1 MVSSEY
7 LLKRTVQAL
16 VTVFTVITLSFVMI
30 RSMPG
35 GPVAHYKA
43 QLQQSGRAYSQE
55 EINNR
60 VELLTS
66 VSPDKPIPEAYV
78 DFVVGLLTRGD
89 LGRSIWQNEPVI
101 DVIADAM
108 PWTILIS
115 AISLVVM
122 FTIAITLGAVMA
134 YVEGSRFD
142 VSSSVVSVIVTSIPF
157 YVVGII
163 LVWFL
168 GYQWEFFPTGGRVD
182 PDIVPGFR
190 IAYVGSVLRHAAL
203 PVASLVIAGI
213 GTQALNMRG
222 NSIQILGSDYL
233 RVARLRGLPQRR
245 IALRYV
251 GRNAVLPMYTGIM
264 ISLGGLFGGSIILEE
279 IFTYRGLGYMVFKSL
294 GPRDYP
300 LLMGGFLF
308 ITLGVVVGVF
318 IADLTYGWV
327 DPRAG
332 SGGNRESF

>member
-1 MVSSEY
+1 M
-7 LLKRTVQAL
+7 KRIMQAL

-30 RSMPG
+30 RLMPG
-35 GPVAHYKA
+35 GPVAHLRS
-43 QLQQSGRAYSQE
+43 QLQQSGRAYSPE

-66 VSPDKPIPEAYV
+66 VSPDQSLPEAYI
-78 DFVVGLLTRGD
+78 DFVTGLLLHGD
-89 LGRSIWQNEPVI
+89 LGQSIWQNEPVI

-108 PWTILIS
+108 PWTILVS
-115 AISLVVM
+115 AISLFLTFV
-122 FTIAITLGAVMA
+122 IAITLGAVMA
-134 YVEGSRFD
+134 YGEGSRFD
-142 VSSSVVSVIVTSIPF
+142 VSSSVLSVVVTSVPF
-157 YVVGII
+157 YVVAII

-168 GYQWEFFPTGGRVD
+168 GYQWGFFPTSGRVN

-190 IAYVGSVLRHAAL
+190 VAYIASVLRHAAL
-203 PVASLVIAGI
+203 PVASLVIAGV
-213 GTQALNMRG
+213 GTQALTMRG
-222 NSIQILGSDYL
+222 NSIQVLGSDYL
-233 RVARLRGLPQRR
+233 RVARLRGLTQQR

-264 ISLGGLFGGSIILEE
+264 IALGSLFGGSIILEE
-279 IFTYRGLGYMVFKSL
+279 VFTYRGLGYMVFKSL

-318 IADLTYGWV
+318 IADLTYGWI

>member
-7 LLKRTVQAL
+7 LIKRTIQAL

-30 RSMPG
+30 RLMPG
-35 GPVAHYKA
+35 GPVAHLRS
-43 QLQQSGRAYSQE
+43 QLQQSGRTYSPE

-66 VSPDKPIPEAYV
+66 VSPDQSLPEAYV
-78 DFVVGLLTRGD
+78 DFVTGLLLHGD
-89 LGRSIWQNEPVI
+89 LGQSIWQNEPVI

-108 PWTILIS
+108 PWTILVS
-115 AISLVVM
+115 AISLFLTFV
-122 FTIAITLGAVMA
+122 IAITLGAVMA
-134 YVEGSRFD
+134 YGEGSRFD
-142 VSSSVVSVIVTSIPF
+142 VSSSVLSVVVTSIPF
-157 YVVGII
+157 YVVAII

-168 GYQWEFFPTGGRVD
+168 GYQWGVFPTSGRVN

-190 IAYVGSVLRHAAL
+190 VAYIVSILRHAAL
-203 PVASLVIAGI
+203 PVASLVIAGV
-213 GTQALNMRG
+213 GTQALTMRG
-222 NSIQILGSDYL
+222 NSIQVLGSDYL
-233 RVARLRGLPQRR
+233 RVARLRGLTQRR

-264 ISLGGLFGGSIILEE
+264 IALGSLFGGSIILEE
-279 IFTYRGLGYMVFKSL
+279 VFTYRGLGYMVFKSL

>member
-1 MVSSEY
+1 M
-7 LLKRTVQAL
+7 KRIMQAL

-30 RSMPG
+30 RLMPG
-35 GPVAHYKA
+35 GPVAHLRS
-43 QLQQSGRAYSQE
+43 QLQQSGRAYSPE

-66 VSPDKPIPEAYV
+66 VSPDQSLPEAYI
-78 DFVVGLLTRGD
+78 DFVTGLLLHGD
-89 LGRSIWQNEPVI
+89 LGQSIWQNEPVI

-108 PWTILIS
+108 PWTILVS
-115 AISLVVM
+115 AISLFLTFV
-122 FTIAITLGAVMA
+122 IAITLGAVMA
-134 YVEGSRFD
+134 YGEGSRFD
-142 VSSSVVSVIVTSIPF
+142 VSSSVLSVVVTSVPF
-157 YVVGII
+157 YVVAII

-168 GYQWEFFPTGGRVD
+168 GYQWGVFPTSGRVN

-190 IAYVGSVLRHAAL
+190 VAYIASVLRHAAL
-203 PVASLVIAGI
+203 PVASLVIAGV
-213 GTQALNMRG
+213 GTQALTMRG
-222 NSIQILGSDYL
+222 NSIQVLGSDYL
-233 RVARLRGLPQRR
+233 RVARLRGLTQQR

-264 ISLGGLFGGSIILEE
+264 IALGSLFGGSIILEE
-279 IFTYRGLGYMVFKSL
+279 VFTYRGLGYMVFKSL

-318 IADLTYGWV
+318 IADLTYGWI

>member
-7 LLKRTVQAL
+7 VLKRTGQAL
-16 VTVFTVITLSFVMI
+16 VTVFTVITLSFVVI
-30 RSMPG
+30 RLMPG

-43 QLQQSGRAYSQE
+43 QLQQSGKVYSPE
-55 EINNR
+55 EIENR

-66 VSPDKPIPEAYV
+66 VNPSKPIPEAYV
-78 DFVVGLLTRGD
+78 DYVVGLLAHGD

-108 PWTILIS
+108 PWTIFVS
-115 AISLVVM
+115 AVSLVIM
-122 FTIAITLGAVMA
+122 FTIAIALGAVMA
-134 YVEGSRFD
+134 YTEGSRFD
-142 VSSSVVSVIVTSIPF
+142 ISSSVVSVVVTSIPF
-157 YVVGII
+157 YVVAII
-163 LVWFL
+163 LLWFL
-168 GYQWEFFPTGGRVD
+168 GYQWHIFPTSYRVD

-190 IAYVGSVLRHAAL
+190 IPYIVSILKHAAL
-203 PVASLVIAGI
+203 PVASLVIAGF

-264 ISLGGLFGGSIILEE
+264 IALGGLFGGSIILEK
-279 IFTYRGLGYMVFKSL
+279 IFTYRGIGYVVYKAL
-294 GPRDYP
+294 GPKDYP

-318 IADLTYGWV
+318 IADLTYGLI

-332 SGGNRESF
+332 SGGDRESF